1 MSRITSLTELE
12 ALYGEPMPVSLAKVA
27 DRVIPTYRALIEAA
41 PFCVLA
47 TAGRDGVDASPRGD
61 APGFVRIEDEHTLML
76 PDRRG
81 NNRADTLRNLIADP
95 RLALLFFIP
104 GVGETVRVNGTGEVH
119 ADAALCER
127 FAVQGRAPRTVL
139 VVHVAEV
146 YFQCSRAVLRA
157 RLWEPESQ
165 VDRASLPT
173 PGRILAEVSAGRIG
187 TEYDEGLQERLRAN
201 LY

>member
-1 MSRITSLTELE
+1 MSKVTSLTELDT
-12 ALYGEPMPVSLAKVA
+12 LYGEPVPASLAKVA
-27 DRVIPTYRALIEAA
+27 DRVIPTYRALIEAS

-47 TAGRDGVDASPRGD
+47 TCGPDGVDASPRGD
-61 APGFVRIEDEHTLML
+61 APGFVHVEDERTLIL

-81 NNRADTLRNLIADP
+81 NNRGDSLRNLVADP
-95 RLALLFFIP
+95 RLALLFLIP

-127 FAVQGRAPRTVL
+127 FAVQGRVPRTVL
-139 VVHVAEV
+139 VVRVAEV
-146 YFQCSRAVLRA
+146 YFQCARAVLRA
-157 RLWEPESQ
+157 RLWEPESR

-173 PGRILAEVSAGRIG
+173 PGRILAEASAGRIG
-187 TEYDEGLQERLRAN
+187 AGYDEGLQERLRVN

>member
-1 MSRITSLTELE
+1 MSRITSVAELD
-12 ALYGEPMPVSLAKVA
+12 ALYGAPVPASLAKVA

-47 TAGRDGVDASPRGD
+47 TCGPDGVDASPRGD
-61 APGFVRIEDEHTLML
+61 APGFVRVEDEHTLML

-81 NNRADTLRNLIADP
+81 NNRGDSLRNLVADP
-95 RLALLFFIP
+95 RLALLFLIP
-104 GVGETVRVNGTGEVH
+104 GLGETLRVNGTGEVH
-119 ADAALCER
+119 AGAALCER
-127 FAVQGRAPRTVL
+127 FAVQGKAPRTVL
-139 VVHVAEV
+139 VVHVAEA

-157 RLWEPESQ
+157 RLWEPESR

-173 PGRILAEVSAGRIG
+173 PGRILAEASAGRIG
-187 TEYDEGLQERLRAN
+187 AEYDAGLQERLRAN

>member
-1 MSRITSLTELE
+1 MSRITDVAALE
-12 ALYGEPMPVSLAKVA
+12 ALYGPPVPASLAKVA
-27 DRVIPTYRALIEAA
+27 DRLIPSYRAMIEAA

-47 TAGRDGVDASPRGD
+47 TCGPGGVDVSPRGD
-61 APGFVRIEDEHTLML
+61 APGFVHVEDERTLIL

-81 NNRADTLRNLIADP
+81 NNRIDSLRNLVADP
-95 RLALLFFIP
+95 ALALLFLIP
-104 GVGETVRVNGTGEVH
+104 GLGETLRVNGTGEVH
-119 ADAALCER
+119 AASDLCER

-139 VVHVAEV
+139 VVRVAEV

-157 RLWEPESQ
+157 RLWEPDSR

-173 PGRILAEVSAGRIG
+173 PGKILAEASAGRIG
-187 TEYDEGLQERLRAN
+187 VEYDVGLDARLRAN

>member
-1 MSRITSLTELE
+1 MSRITSLAELD
-12 ALYGEPMPVSLAKVA
+12 ALYGEPVPASLAKVA

-47 TAGRDGVDASPRGD
+47 TAGPEGVDASPRGD
-61 APGFVRIEDEHTLML
+61 APGFVHVEDERTLML

-81 NNRADTLRNLIADP
+81 NNRGDSLRNLVADP
-95 RLALLFFIP
+95 RLALLFLIP
-104 GVGETVRVNGTGEVH
+104 GIGETVRVNGTGEVH
-119 ADAALCER
+119 ADGALCGR

-139 VVHVAEV
+139 VVRVAEV
-146 YFQCSRAVLRA
+146 FFQCSRAVLRA
-157 RLWEPESQ
+157 RLWEPESR
-165 VDRASLPT
+165 VERASLPT

-187 TEYDEGLQERLRAN
+187 AEYDEGLQERLRAN

>member
-1 MSRITSLTELE
+1 MSRITDVAELD
-12 ALYGEPMPVSLAKVA
+12 ALYGQPLPPSLAKVT
-27 DRVIPTYRALIEAA
+27 DRVIPTYRAMIEAA

-47 TAGRDGVDASPRGD
+47 TCGPGGVDVSPRGD
-61 APGFVRIEDEHTLML
+61 APGFVHVEDEQTLML

-81 NNRADTLRNLIADP
+81 NNRIDSLRNLVADP
-95 RLALLFFIP
+95 ALALLFLIP
-104 GVGETVRVNGTGEVH
+104 GLGETLRVNGAGEVH
-119 ADAALCER
+119 ADPALCER
-127 FAVQGRAPRTVL
+127 FAVQGKAPRTVL
-139 VVHVAEV
+139 VVRVAEV

-173 PGRILAEVSAGRIG
+173 PGRILAEASAGRIG
-187 TEYDEGLQERLRAN
+187 TEYDVGLQERLRAN

>member
-1 MSRITSLTELE
+1 MSRITSLAELE

-47 TAGRDGVDASPRGD
+47 TSGPGGVDASPRGD
-61 APGFVRIEDEHTLML
+61 APGFVRVEDEHTLML

-81 NNRADTLRNLIADP
+81 NNRADTLRNLVADP

-104 GVGETVRVNGTGEVH
+104 GLGETVRVNGTGEVH

-139 VVHVAEV
+139 
-146 YFQCSRAVLRA
+146 
-157 RLWEPESQ
+157 
-165 VDRASLPT
+165 DRACHGSLFPVLACRAARSALGAGEPGGPRNLPT

-187 TEYDEGLQERLRAN
+187 AEYDDGLQERLRAN

>member
-1 MSRITSLTELE
+1 MSRITSLTELD
-12 ALYGEPMPVSLAKVA
+12 ALYGEPVPMSLAKVA

-47 TAGRDGVDASPRGD
+47 TSGPGGVDASPRGD

-76 PDRRG
+76 PDRCG
-81 NNRADTLRNLIADP
+81 NNRADTLRNLVADP

-127 FAVQGRAPRTVL
+127 FVVQGRAPRTVL
-139 VVHVAEV
+139 VVRVAEV

-157 RLWEPESQ
+157 RLWDPESQ

-173 PGRILAEVSAGRIG
+173 PGRILAEVSAGRVG
-187 TEYDEGLQERLRAN
+187 AGYDEGLQERLRAN

>member
-1 MSRITSLTELE
+1 MSRITSLTELD
-12 ALYGEPMPVSLAKVA
+12 ALYGEPVPASLAKVA

-47 TAGRDGVDASPRGD
+47 TAGPGGVDASPRGD
-61 APGFVRIEDEHTLML
+61 APGFVRVEDERTLML

-81 NNRADTLRNLIADP
+81 NNRADTLRNLVTDP

-104 GVGETVRVNGTGEVH
+104 GVGETLRVNGTGEVH
-119 ADAALCER
+119 ADAALGER
-127 FAVQGRAPRTVL
+127 FAVQGKTPRTVL
-139 VVHVAEV
+139 VVRVAEV

-157 RLWEPESQ
+157 RLWEPESR
-165 VDRASLPT
+165 VERASLPT

-187 TEYDEGLQERLRAN
+187 AEYDEGLQERLRAN

>member
-1 MSRITSLTELE
+1 MSIVTSLAELD
-12 ALYGEPMPVSLAKVA
+12 ALYGEPVPVSLAKVA
-27 DRVIPTYRALIEAA
+27 DRVVPTYRALIEAA

-47 TAGRDGVDASPRGD
+47 TCGPDGVDASPRGD
-61 APGFVRIEDEHTLML
+61 APGFVHVEDEHTLML

-81 NNRADTLRNLIADP
+81 NNRGDSLRNLVADP
-95 RLALLFFIP
+95 SLALLFLIP
-104 GVGETVRVNGTGEVH
+104 GVGETVRVNGTGEIH

-139 VVHVAEV
+139 VVRVAEV

-157 RLWEPESQ
+157 RLWEPKSR

-173 PGRILAEVSAGRIG
+173 PGRILAEVSAGRVG
-187 TEYDEGLQERLRAN
+187 AGYDEGLQERLRAN